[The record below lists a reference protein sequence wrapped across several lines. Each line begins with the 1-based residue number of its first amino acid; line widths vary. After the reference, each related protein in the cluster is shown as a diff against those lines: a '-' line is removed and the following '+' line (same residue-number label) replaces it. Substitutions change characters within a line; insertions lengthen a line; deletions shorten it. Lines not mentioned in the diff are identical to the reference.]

1 MKCRS
6 RQYLA
11 LGALS
16 ALTLALAACG
26 GGSSN
31 PSTETAAPSAAADPS
46 AAKPKVDFGPNV
58 LIFDPGMDPAAIQTQ
73 VDIVYSQQHANQF
86 GPNRYA
92 LMFKPGTY
100 PVDVNVG
107 FYTHVIGLGSSPD
120 DVQVND
126 LHVEADWLNASQ
138 DATQNFW
145 RSAENLSVQHPAN
158 VSPYP
163 VRWAVSQAAPM
174 RRVHIKG
181 DAFLSSPWC
190 GWSSGG
196 FMADTL
202 IDGQINSCSQ
212 QQWFSRNDEWTSW
225 VGGVWN
231 MVFVGV
237 QNAPAAGTWP
247 TSPYTVVAQTPVMRE
262 KPFLTIDGNGNYSVF
277 VPALNANTTG
287 TTWHGHAAAGTSLPI
302 SQFYIAKENVD
313 TAKTINAALAK
324 GLNLIFTPGVYHLTD
339 TIRVTRADTVVL
351 GLGVATLEADTGLDA
366 MDVADVDGVK
376 ISGLLFEA
384 GTTSS
389 PALLKVGS
397 SVTGVSH
404 AADPICLY
412 DIYARIGGQ
421 IAGKAHTAVE
431 INANNVIGDDFW
443 LWRADHGDIGLTTTG
458 WTVNPAANGLV
469 VNGDNVTMYG
479 LAVEHFEQFQT
490 LWNGNGGSVYFYQS
504 EEPYDVPNQAAWMN
518 GTENGYPSYKV
529 ADTVTTHKAFGVGI
543 YGFNFVTTDRTVS
556 LANAI
561 EAPQQPGVSFT
572 NLVTV
577 ALDGNSLIS
586 NVINNTGGSN
596 IGQNGAVASY
606 P

>member
-1 MKCRS
+1 MKCRIPH
-6 RQYLA
+6 YLA

-16 ALTLALAACG
+16 ALTVALTACG
-26 GGSSN
+26 GGSSS
-31 PSTETAAPSAAADPS
+31 STDAATNSALAPTPTPTPTPVQNTA
-46 AAKPKVDFGPNV
+46 VDFGPNV
-58 LIFDPGMDPAAIQTQ
+58 LVFDPGMSTADIQTQ
-73 VDIVYSQQHANQF
+73 VDIVYARQHTNQF

-100 PVDVNVG
+100 AVDVNVG
-107 FYTHVIGLGSSPD
+107 FYTHVLGLGASPD

-145 RSAENLSVQHPAN
+145 RSAENLAAN
-158 VSPYP
+158 PVSGTD
-163 VRWAVSQAAPM
+163 RWAVSQAAPM

-181 DAFLSSPWC
+181 GLFLSSPWC
-190 GWSSGG
+190 GYSSGG
-196 FMADTL
+196 FLADTL
-202 IDGQINSCSQ
+202 IDGQTNSCSQ
-212 QQWFSRNDEWTSW
+212 QQWFSRNTEWASW

-237 QNAPAAGTWP
+237 QNPPTVGTWP
-247 TSPYTVVAQTPVMRE
+247 SSPLTVVAQTPVVRE
-262 KPFLTIDGNGNYSVF
+262 KPFLTIDSSGNYSVF
-277 VPALNANTTG
+277 VPALNTNTTG
-287 TTWHGHAAAGTSLPI
+287 TTWHGRTAAGTSLPI

-313 TAKTINAALAK
+313 TAQTINAALAK
-324 GLNLIFTPGVYHLTD
+324 GLNLIITPGVYHLTD
-339 TIRVTRADTVVL
+339 TIRVTRPDTVVL

-376 ISGLLFEA
+376 IAGLLFEA

-397 SVTGVSH
+397 AVTGVSH
-404 AADPICLY
+404 AADPTCLY

-431 INANNVIGDDFW
+431 INSNNVIGDDFW

-458 WTVNPAANGLV
+458 WTINPAVNGLV

-479 LAVEHFEQFQT
+479 LAVEHFQQYQT

-518 GTENGYPSYKV
+518 GSENGYPSYKV
-529 ADTVTTHKAFGVGI
+529 ASTVTSHKAYGVGV
-543 YGFNFVTTDRTVS
+543 YSFFSTNNAVS

-561 EAPQQPGVSFT
+561 EAPQQTGVSFT
-572 NLVTV
+572 DLITV
-577 ALDGNSLIS
+577 SLDGTSLIS

>member
-1 MKCRS
+1 MKCRT
-6 RQYLA
+6 RQYFT

-26 GGSSN
+26 GGSGST
-31 PSTETAAPSAAADPS
+31 TETSAPAVTPTPAPTAN
-46 AAKPKVDFGPNV
+46 AKVDFGPNV
-58 LIFDPGMDPAAIQTQ
+58 LIFDPGMDTASIQSQ
-73 VDIVYSQQHANQF
+73 INNIYSQQHSNQF
-86 GPNRYA
+86 GTNRFA
-92 LMFKPGTY
+92 LMFKPGNY
-100 PVDVNVG
+100 PVDINVG

-120 DVQVND
+120 DVQVDD
-126 LHVEADWLNASQ
+126 LHVEADWLNMSQ

-145 RSAENLSVQHPAN
+145 RSAENLSVQHPAS
-158 VSPYP
+158 VTPYP

-174 RRVHIKG
+174 RRVHVKG
-181 DAFLSSPWC
+181 DVILSSPWC
-190 GWSSGG
+190 GYSSGG
-196 FMADTL
+196 FISDTL

-212 QQWFSRNDEWTSW
+212 QQWFSRNTEWASW

-237 QNAPAAGTWP
+237 QNPPTPGTWP
-247 TSPYTVVAQTPVMRE
+247 SPPLTVVAQTPVVRE
-262 KPFLTIDGNGNYSVF
+262 KPFLTIDGSGNYSVF
-277 VPALNANTTG
+277 VPALNTNTTG
-287 TTWHGHAAAGTSLPI
+287 TTWHGRTEAGTSLPI

-313 TAKTINAALAK
+313 TAQTINAALAR
-324 GLNLIFTPGVYHLTD
+324 GLNLIITPGVYHLTD
-339 TIRVTRADTVVL
+339 TIRITRPDTVVL

-376 ISGLLFEA
+376 ISGLLFDA

-389 PALLKVGS
+389 PALLKVGT

-404 AADPICLY
+404 AANPICLY
-412 DIYARIGGQ
+412 DIYARIGGE

-431 INANNVIGDDFW
+431 INSNNVIGDDFW

-458 WTVNPAANGLV
+458 WTINPAINGLV

-479 LAVEHFEQFQT
+479 LAVEHFEQYQT

-518 GTENGYPSYKV
+518 GSENGYPSYKV
-529 ADTVTTHKAFGVGI
+529 ADSVTSHKAYGVGI
-543 YGFNFVTTDRTVS
+543 YSFNFVTTGRNVA

-572 NLVTV
+572 DLITV
-577 ALDGNSLIS
+577 SLDGTSLIS